1 MKEFTDVSMEL
12 FDGLLGYAEVMQG
25 FGVGS
30 CDLMGFGEGF
40 LWLGV
45 FRERRLWCGVIVGVP
60 LGCMG
65 VGRIGFR
72 EDYRYSLKCVVR
84 GKGGRDG

>member
-1 MKEFTDVSMEL
+1 M
-12 FDGLLGYAEVMQG
+12 
-25 FGVGS
+25 GS

-45 FRERRLWCGVIVGVP
+45 FRELWLWVSVVVGVP

-65 VGRIGFR
+65 VGRIGFW
-72 EDYRYSLKCVVR
+72 EDYRYSLKFFVR
-84 GKGGRDG
+84 GNHGCNNGNSYKTNMVMK